1 MGQVPHREIR
11 ACHRDNGHSSM
22 VFPTGLQGRWDQS
35 DQAHDSAVLRHQS
48 GKGHAYR
55 AGQGCCGNLEAGMA
69 GKSQEVWAQRLA
81 IRASRTCLATANQ
94 WRSTKS
100 PLSTS
105 PRVPRRAIWFQDRE
119 DAAGS
124 GGGAQQGRARGDRA
138 RGALRSGEG
147 RTAPLRPGWLRHRTP
162 ADPTRWLRAPRAG
175 TTDCLGWHWS
185 PLPARAGAPR
195 HPGQSS

>member
-105 PRVPRRAIWFQDRE
+105 PRVPRRAIWFQDR
-119 DAAGS
+119 A
-124 GGGAQQGRARGDRA
+124 
-138 RGALRSGEG
+138 
-147 RTAPLRPGWLRHRTP
+147 APLRPGWLRHRTP